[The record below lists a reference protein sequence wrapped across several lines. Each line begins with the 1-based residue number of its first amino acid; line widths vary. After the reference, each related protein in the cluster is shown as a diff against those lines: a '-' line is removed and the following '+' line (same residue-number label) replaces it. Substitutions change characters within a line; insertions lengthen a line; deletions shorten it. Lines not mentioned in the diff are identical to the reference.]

1 VFPSIRTKHSL
12 DALLAMSSNRWER
25 DVPAATSIHSTDSGS
40 RPVKNNA
47 RRTFRPG
54 VGIGH
59 HYDASSSGLLRCEY
73 RSEQDW
79 QRADSRE
86 WSAELAACGLSF
98 GEENGEHDFVCGERL
113 LGEFARALGDVATVA
128 VVLPRVLDPRCFRE
142 RVSKMKQMVPTAAQK
157 KDRNRLDNPKANP
170 VALLKP
176 NILPISMVPPS

>member
-1 VFPSIRTKHSL
+1 
-12 DALLAMSSNRWER
+12 MSSNRWER

-47 RRTFRPG
+47 RRTFCLVLGSATTTMRLAPAFCAASI
-54 VGIGH
+54 VRSRIGSVPTRESGALNWLLV
-59 HYDASSSGLLRCEY
+59 ASP
-73 RSEQDW
+73 
-79 QRADSRE
+79 
-86 WSAELAACGLSF
+86 SARKMANTISF
-98 GEENGEHDFVCGERL
+98 CGERL